1 MANPMSMPESTIQ
14 EFRKVF
20 SSLFQEESDAI
31 HGDTKFRDLEE
42 WSSMQALI
50 VIVNIVIVVINTV
63 FLWNL
68 FLRSIIWC
76 KSVGVAQ

>member
-1 MANPMSMPESTIQ
+1 MSMPESTIQ

-50 VIVNIVIVVINTV
+50 VIAAVDEHFGVTIAERDFREATTV
-63 FLWNL
+63 ADLHQL
-68 FLRSIIWC
+68 TLDS
-76 KSVGVAQ
+76 